1 MAPFVSSALL
11 WYAAANGQHVSG
23 LSRIDLYT
31 LEAMKNVPF
40 LRGRVHGLECVEFN
54 PNGGNTSIDTSKARN
69 VDQQQSLSSIHS
81 DMDTIGIMQGNR

>member
-11 WYAAANGQHVSG
+11 WYATPNGQLGSW

-54 PNGGNTSIDTSKARN
+54 PDGGNTAD
-69 VDQQQSLSSIHS
+69 
-81 DMDTIGIMQGNR
+81 